1 MASSLA
7 TGREATSCPDPDY
20 PDPVA
25 SSPIHLHA
33 EAAHDE
39 LSAALAAIPASLG
52 LSAEFPPAVLAEAD
66 AAVAGAELPDADR
79 TDVEFVTMD
88 PLGSTDLDQAFAISR
103 DGAGYVVLYAIA
115 DVPAFVRPGG
125 AIDAEARE
133 RGQTAYAATGRIPL
147 HPTVIS
153 EDAASLLPEQVRGAF
168 VWEHHLDRAGVVT
181 STTVA
186 RARIRSRRQLD
197 YAGAQADHDAN
208 RGPDA
213 ELLALLAE
221 VGRLRI
227 AQEVARG
234 GASLS
239 TPEILV
245 VPDGAGTGYA
255 LERRELLPVESWNA
269 QLSLMTG
276 MAAASMML
284 EGRIGIL
291 RTMPPAPEDAIAR
304 FRRQTRAL
312 GYPWPEGQRYGD
324 YLRTLDGSDGRHL
337 AILHAATSLFRGAG
351 YTPFDGELP
360 ETTTQAAV
368 AAPYAHVT
376 APLRRLVDR
385 FGLVICEALSS
396 GSQVPDWAREAL
408 PSLPAAMARSGQLA
422 GQLDRTT
429 LDTVE
434 AALLAP
440 RIGEVFEAV
449 VIAAKE
455 ASGTVQLV
463 DPAVEAACD
472 GALEPGAD
480 VRVRLVS
487 ADVATATVRFEVA

>member
-1 MASSLA
+1 M
-7 TGREATSCPDPDY
+7 P
-20 PDPVA
+20 
-25 SSPIHLHA
+25 SSPINL
-33 EAAHDE
+33 AAGAVHGGLAD
-39 LSAALAAIPASLG
+39 ALAAIPASLE
-52 LSAEFPPAVLAEAD
+52 LSTEFPPAVLVEAAAAVAEAD
-66 AAVAGAELPDADR
+66 LPDADR

-88 PLGSTDLDQAFAISR
+88 PLGSTDLDQAFAITR

-125 AIDAEARE
+125 AIDTDARE
-133 RGQTAYAATGRIPL
+133 RGQTMYATTGRIPL
-147 HPTVIS
+147 HPTAIS
-153 EDAASLLPEQVRGAF
+153 EDAASLLPGRVRGAF
-168 VWEHHLDRAGVVT
+168 VWEHRLDHAGVVT

-197 YAGAQADHDAN
+197 YSGAQADLEAR

-213 ELLALLAE
+213 ELLGLLAE
-221 VGRLRI
+221 VGELRI

-239 TPEILV
+239 TPETLV
-245 VPDGAGTGYA
+245 VKTGDGYA
-255 LERRELLPVESWNA
+255 LDRRELLPVESWNA

-276 MAAASMML
+276 MAAATMML
-284 EGRIGIL
+284 EGRVGIL
-291 RTMPPAPEDAIAR
+291 RTMPPAPEDAIAQ

-351 YTPFDGELP
+351 YTPFDGALP
-360 ETTTQAAV
+360 ESTTQAAV

-385 FGLVICEALSS
+385 FGLAICEALSA
-396 GSQVPDWAREAL
+396 GTEVPTWAREAL
-408 PSLPAAMARSGQLA
+408 PSLPKAMARSGQVA
-422 GQLDRTT
+422 GRLERTT

-440 RIGEVFEAV
+440 RIGEVFDAV
-449 VIAAKE
+449 VLTAKDGG
-455 ASGTVQLV
+455 GTVQLV
-463 DPAVEAACD
+463 EPAVEAACD
-472 GALEPGAD
+472 GVLEAGHD
-480 VRVRLVS
+480 VRVRLVA
-487 ADVATATVRFEVA
+487 ADIATATVRFEVA